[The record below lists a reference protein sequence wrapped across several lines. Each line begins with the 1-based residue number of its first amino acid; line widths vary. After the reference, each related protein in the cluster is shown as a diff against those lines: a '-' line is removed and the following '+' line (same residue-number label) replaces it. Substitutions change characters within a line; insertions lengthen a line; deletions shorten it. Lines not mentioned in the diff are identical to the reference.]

1 MGELL
6 REYKIAEYPSQ
17 WAKAKEAARDAG
29 ITHRAWIRLAI
40 AEKLEGKKE

>member
-17 WAKAKEAARDAG
+17 WAKAKEAAHQDRLKL
-29 ITHRAWIRLAI
+29 REWIRLAI
-40 AEKLEGKKE
+40 AEKLERE